1 MIDWREAHRWL
12 RGYSDAKLCKPKLVE
27 TKLVETNEVYLRGYL
42 VGRLLRFGR

>member
-12 RGYSDAKLCKPKLVE
+12 RGYSDAKLDKPKLVE
-27 TKLVETNEVYLRGYL
+27 TDEVYLRGYL